1 MKILKTFEDYTDQQP
16 INFENVFGF
25 DDVEVANVLG
35 DLIDKFDYLGFE
47 IVCSDYKNF
56 KIEIYDEDF
65 AMDPKQDLKDEYE
78 LFKKTILPNLKPWLD
93 SYNIKLEDHKLDDER
108 NRIVISCK
116 QIVPIKES
124 MSNKELSVFEKSN
137 KNSF

>member
-1 MKILKTFEDYTDQQP
+1 MKYLKTFENYTDQQP

-25 DDVEVANVLG
+25 DDDEVANVLG

-47 IVCSDYKNF
+47 IVCNDYKNF

-65 AMDPKQDLKDEYE
+65 NIDTKQDLKDEYE
-78 LFKKTILPNLKPWLD
+78 LFKKTILPNLEPWLD
-93 SYNIKLEDHKLDDER
+93 SYNIKLENHKLDNAR

-116 QIVPIKES
+116 QIAPLKEDETS
-124 MSNKELSVFEKSN
+124 K
-137 KNSF
+137 